1 MTSPLALLVYE
12 NLMPGSQLVNRLQDL
27 NYRVHT
33 ISEAEQLLNCAQN
46 EGPMLIF
53 LDLEPVEALGLI
65 THLRATQ
72 TTAHIPLIAFAAAME
87 ERLEAGKQQG
97 ATLAVS
103 EAALLSHLPGLL
115 EQALRIE

>member
-1 MTSPLALLVYE
+1 
-12 NLMPGSQLVNRLQDL
+12 MPGSQLVNRLQDL
-27 NYRVHT
+27 NYRVRA
-33 ISEAEQLLNCAQN
+33 ISEPEQLLDCAQN
-46 EGPMLIF
+46 DGPMLIF
-53 LDLEPVEALGLI
+53 LDLEPTEALGLI
-65 THLRATQ
+65 TQLRATP
-72 TTAHIPLIAFAAAME
+72 TTAHIPLIAYAAAMA